1 MNEQYEK
8 TIELINDFHKNGV
21 PYHEIAVLVGNNNN
35 IAELSKLCHFNNIPT
50 YSSRQTFRTTEL
62 IVWLQKCAKWV
73 IDKESTSFDDICFTW
88 KSFIEQ
94 KELLIEEEFLTLRR
108 LLYKSLTESELYK
121 DNLSKW
127 LCYICDKVDIINI
140 FANSEKFP
148 NEIENLQKLN
158 DWIDNSTIPMTTTH
172 LAQLGTPE
180 NQVVLSTRHSSKGLE
195 FDIVIML
202 GMEKDSFPSYYDNT
216 TRKLDEAKRL
226 CFVSISRARKKCIL
240 IRSRQLPNNTGRWF
254 SKDPSPFCIAL
265 QEFQKNKNR

>member
-240 IRSRQLPNNTGRWF
+240 IRSRQLPNNNGRWF
-254 SKDPSPFCIAL
+254 SKDPSPFWIAL